1 MVTSN
6 ASVREKSISMITKQG
21 NYISENG
28 TSMAAPM
35 VSGAAALVW
44 GENESLGP
52 DQVKKIL
59 MRSAEKIDHL
69 KPFIRGG
76 RSLNLLNAM
85 DTVNDFDA
93 DLLFENSI
101 MCGSGPD
108 NF

>member
-1 MVTSN
+1 
-6 ASVREKSISMITKQG
+6 
-21 NYISENG
+21 
-28 TSMAAPM
+28 MAAPM

-52 DQVKKIL
+52 DQVKNIL
-59 MRSAEKIDHL
+59 MRSAEKIDNL

-85 DTVNDFDA
+85 DTANGFDA

-101 MCGSGPD
+101 MCGPD
-108 NF
+108 ADIF